1 MFVLGIWE
9 VLGQNAPSLLPGA
22 RITSCL
28 EAHQCEVRVEIVMR
42 RLVKLRWG
50 HSAVLMINGVV
61 IRGGSKCLNPLNR
74 LAILHLH
81 SG

>member
-1 MFVLGIWE
+1 MFVLGVWE
-9 VLGQNAPSLLPGA
+9 VLGQNSPSPLPGA
-22 RITSCL
+22 RITSCC

-42 RLVKLRWG
+42 HLVKLRWG

-61 IRGGSKCLNPLNR
+61 IRGGSKYLNPLNR